1 MSSVRQNI
9 LSKLKQCLP
18 YITTANGYDNTVKS
32 IYKGYRSINQ
42 TNEYPILF
50 YGLGFESVK
59 NTSEDMSLNMIDCEA
74 YIGVYFQSSNLT
86 DEYESWI
93 RDLKR
98 FILQDRNISNDKTLL
113 LKEVDYIS
121 SWNIKQIE
129 PYMDFEKNIG
139 SLLIIFD
146 IEYSEGLE
154 TL

>member
-1 MSSVRQNI
+1 
-9 LSKLKQCLP
+9 
-18 YITTANGYDNTVKS
+18 
-32 IYKGYRSINQ
+32 
-42 TNEYPILF
+42 LF